1 MVLKQLYMAFENWTP
16 LTELEIY
23 VNHKRQNMRAGEAC
37 MFLGHLL
44 VESFNETIIYLKGG
58 F

>member
-1 MVLKQLYMAFENWTP
+1 
-16 LTELEIY
+16 
-23 VNHKRQNMRAGEAC
+23 MRAGEAC

-44 VESFNETIIYLKGG
+44 VESFNETTIYLKGG

>member
-1 MVLKQLYMAFENWTP
+1 MLLNQLYIAFENWTP

-23 VNHKRQNMRAGEAC
+23 VNHKRQNMKAEEAC
-37 MFLGHLL
+37 MLLGHLS
-44 VESFNETIIYLKGG
+44 VESFNETTIYLKGG